1 MEPAFVFEEPGF
13 GFAFVLLTTRVCFGA
28 ETGFFDF
35 VFFADIP
42 AGFFGAISAAGFAA
56 RFLAAFFA
64 VFLAVLLAVFF
75 AAFFAVFLAFFAEG
89 LLFVRFF
96 EAAALAALGDTF
108 FAFFFFEGFFLKA
121 TTNSFMAQTNCR
133 D

>member
-1 MEPAFVFEEPGF
+1 VAPAFVFEGPGF
-13 GFAFVLLTTRVCFGA
+13 GFAFVFLTTRVCFGT

-35 VFFADIP
+35 VFFADFP
-42 AGFFGAISAAGFAA
+42 VDFFGAFSAAG
-56 RFLAAFFA
+56 FLAAFFA
-64 VFLAVLLAVFF
+64 VFLAVFF
-75 AAFFAVFLAFFAEG
+75 AAFLAFFAAG

-96 EAAALAALGDTF
+96 EAVALAARGDTF

>member
-1 MEPAFVFEEPGF
+1 MVPAFVFEEPGF
-13 GFAFVLLTTRVCFGA
+13 GFALVFLTTRVCFGT

-35 VFFADIP
+35 VFFADFP
-42 AGFFGAISAAGFAA
+42 ADFFGAFSAAS
-56 RFLAAFFA
+56 FLAAFFA
-64 VFLAVLLAVFF
+64 VFLAVLLAVFLAVFF
-75 AAFFAVFLAFFAEG
+75 AAFLAFFAAG
-89 LLFVRFF
+89 LFFERFF
-96 EAAALAALGDTF
+96 EAVALAARGDTF

>member
-1 MEPAFVFEEPGF
+1 VVPAFVFEEPGF
-13 GFAFVLLTTRVCFGA
+13 GFAFVFLTTRVCFGT

-35 VFFADIP
+35 VFFADFP
-42 AGFFGAISAAGFAA
+42 AD
-56 RFLAAFFA
+56 
-64 VFLAVLLAVFF
+64 FF
-75 AAFFAVFLAFFAEG
+75 AAFFAAGFLADFFAAFFAAFLALFAAG

>member
-1 MEPAFVFEEPGF
+1 MEPAFVFAGPGF
-13 GFAFVLLTTRVCFGA
+13 SFALVFLTTRVCFGT

-35 VFFADIP
+35 VFFADFP
-42 AGFFGAISAAGFAA
+42 ADFFGAFSAAGFAA
-56 RFLAAFFA
+56 GFLAAFFT

-75 AAFFAVFLAFFAEG
+75 AAFFAVFLAFFAAG

-96 EAAALAALGDTF
+96 EAAALAARGDTF

-121 TTNSFMAQTNCR
+121 TTNSFRAQTNCR